1 VGFAAHADDSGQQFA
16 ETQDAQRLV
25 PYSRPQVVPASTSGG
40 MPVADGGAGAVRDGS
55 SRNETIWRQANNEA
69 LGRAIAASPIVA
81 VLRLK
86 G

>member
-1 VGFAAHADDSGQQFA
+1 
-16 ETQDAQRLV
+16 
-25 PYSRPQVVPASTSGG
+25 